1 MHANSFSFLFKSKSL
16 HAFIELRCTRSQ
28 SFVRVSENQQCY
40 VAFQDTGS
48 QPPGFAI
55 KNARDA
61 WLHSRKKHFFP
72 TPPCSACTRPAKPR
86 CRRFA
91 VPAKFHL
98 IRSPERSPFE
108 LNLPARSKRMW
119 INAPLRCMA
128 WFKGLN

>member
-1 MHANSFSFLFKSKSL
+1 MHANSISFLFKCKSL
-16 HAFIELRCTRSQ
+16 HAFIKLRCTRSQ
-28 SFVRVSENQQCY
+28 SFVRMSENQQFMQPSGY
-40 VAFQDTGS
+40 GP
-48 QPPGFAI
+48 QPPGFTI

-98 IRSPERSPFE
+98 SRSPELFPSAEPACTLQKDVILAPF
-108 LNLPARSKRMW
+108 RR
-119 INAPLRCMA
+119 MA
-128 WFKGLN
+128 WLKGLN